1 MPGFVIERVKEQTFP
16 DFLFLLD
23 GLAEYEHLEPPDRA
37 ARLRLKADME
47 ENPPKFEGYLG
58 RLGETPVGYVTFY
71 FTYSTFLARPTLFL
85 EDIFVPGAY
94 RGRGFGKALFDF
106 CRNEARARGC
116 GRMDWMVLEWNAPS
130 IRFYEKIGANRLGWH
145 MYRLER
151 EQLGRPQFRRPC
163 PEQSAITYSA
173 TGHFPSALLL

>member
-1 MPGFVIERVKEQTFP
+1 MPGFVIERVKEQTFQ

-23 GLAEYEHLEPPDRA
+23 RLAGYEHLEPPDA
-37 ARLRLKADME
+37 NARLRLKADMA

-58 RLGETPVGYVTFY
+58 RLGDESIGYVTFY

-85 EDIFVPGAY
+85 EDIFVLE
-94 RGRGFGKALFDF
+94 RHRRRGFGKLLFDF
-106 CRNEARARGC
+106 CRNEARVRGC
-116 GRMDWMVLEWNAPS
+116 GRMDWMVLDWNAPS

-151 EQLGRPQFRRPC
+151 EQL
-163 PEQSAITYSA
+163 
-173 TGHFPSALLL
+173 